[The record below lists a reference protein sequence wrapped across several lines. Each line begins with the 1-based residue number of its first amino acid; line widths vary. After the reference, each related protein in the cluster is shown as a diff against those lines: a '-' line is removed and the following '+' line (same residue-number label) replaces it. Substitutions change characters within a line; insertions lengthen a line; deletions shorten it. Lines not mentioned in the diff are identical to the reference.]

1 MEFDD
6 KMMFNNETKELEQ
19 ERKKVSEKKVKN

>member
-6 KMMFNNETKELEQ
+6 KMMFNNETKELKQ

>member
-6 KMMFNNETKELEQ
+6 KMMFNNETEELKQ